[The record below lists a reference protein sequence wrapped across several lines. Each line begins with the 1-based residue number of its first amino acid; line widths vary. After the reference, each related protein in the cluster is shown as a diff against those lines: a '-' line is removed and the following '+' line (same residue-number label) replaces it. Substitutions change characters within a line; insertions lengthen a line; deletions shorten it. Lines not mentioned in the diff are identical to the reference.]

1 MNTFRELAHDSFF
14 SAIVH
19 LAPRFANVFVFIV
32 IGRLAGPAQAGIF
45 ALATTYLLIFTTLMR
60 GLDDLTIRE
69 VSRQPDLARN
79 YLANFLLLR
88 LALSGALYGVL
99 VLVVRNIFA
108 YPPGTSTP
116 IIILTLSLAPDS
128 LAYVDLGVM
137 LGSQRFYAPAVIL
150 SSATLV
156 RYGGGAIIAI
166 EWGSLAQIAWMWFAG
181 SLISM
186 ALMMIYAINRL
197 GWIRPGEWTDWTPLR
212 DIWQATAPFLLI
224 TILTT
229 IESQTDTLVLS
240 NLHNEA
246 EVGFYNAA
254 TTLAYSL
261 ALISQAYRLSVY
273 PMMARFSAQTP
284 DRLSRLNDQ
293 SLRYLGM
300 LVLPMGVGLFLLAP
314 QIVELVYGSRFQPT
328 ALVLRLLSPVL
339 VFMFLNVPSARV
351 MLVKDHQGMNTL
363 FLFFS
368 AVLNIGLN
376 LTLDPRLGA
385 QGAAI
390 ARLCSFSLNFL
401 LTYLFVKYL
410 LLPSN
415 LLGLLSRPLLATLGM
430 SGIVWILRG
439 QFVLMTIIAGVISYC
454 VILWFVG
461 GITQEDLNMLRS
473 ALMRRKGQPAA
484 E

>member
-1 MNTFRELAHDSFF
+1 MNTFRELAHDSLF

-32 IGRLAGPAQAGIF
+32 IGRLAGPTQAGIF

-69 VSRQPDLARN
+69 VSRQPELARN

-99 VLVVRNIFA
+99 VVTVRNIFA
-108 YPPGTSTP
+108 YPPSTSTP
-116 IIILTLSLAPDS
+116 IIILTLSLVPDS
-128 LAYVDLGVM
+128 LGYVSLAVM
-137 LGSQRFYAPAVIL
+137 LGCQRFKVPAVIL
-150 SSATLV
+150 SFATLV
-156 RYGGGAIIAI
+156 KFSGGAVIALTG
-166 EWGSLAQIAWMWFAG
+166 GSLAQIAWMWFAG

-186 ALMMIYAINRL
+186 VLMMVYAINRL
-197 GWIRPGEWTDWTPLR
+197 GWIRMGEWTDWTPLR
-212 DIWQATAPFLLI
+212 GTWQATAPFLLI

-229 IESQTDTLVLS
+229 IESQTDTVVLS

-246 EVGFYNAA
+246 EVGFFNAA

-273 PMMARFSAQTP
+273 PMMARFAKQTP
-284 DRLSRLNDQ
+284 NRLSKLNNQ

-300 LVLPMGVGLFLLAP
+300 LVLPMGAGLFLLAP
-314 QIVELVYGSRFQPT
+314 QIVELIYGTRFQPT

-339 VFMFLNVPSARV
+339 VAMFLNVPSARV

-368 AVLNIGLN
+368 AIVNIGLN
-376 LTLDPRLGA
+376 LALDPRLGA

-415 LLGLLSRPLLATLGM
+415 LLQLLSRPFLATLGM

-439 QFVLMTIIAGVISYC
+439 QFVLLTIFIGVISYC
-454 VILWFVG
+454 GFLWLVG
-461 GITQEDLNMLRS
+461 GITKEDLDMLKT
-473 ALMRRKGQPAA
+473 AFMRRKEQPAA

>member
-69 VSRQPDLARN
+69 ISRQPGLARN

-88 LALSGALYGVL
+88 LALSAALYGVL
-99 VLVVRNIFA
+99 VFVVRHVFT
-108 YPPGTSTP
+108 YPVSTSTP
-116 IIILTLSLAPDS
+116 IIILTLSLVPDS
-128 LAYVDLGVM
+128 LGYVALAAM
-137 LGSQRFYAPAVIL
+137 LGRQNFKVPAAIL
-150 SSATLV
+150 SFATLIKFS
-156 RYGGGAIIAI
+156 GGAIIAVM
-166 EWGSLAQIAWMWFAG
+166 GGNLSQIAWVWFAG
-181 SLISM
+181 SLINM
-186 ALMMIYAINRL
+186 ALLMIYSVSQL
-197 GWIRPGEWTDWTPLR
+197 GWVRPKEWTDWSHLQG
-212 DIWQATAPFLLI
+212 IWQATAPFLLI

-229 IESQTDTLVLS
+229 IESQSDTVILS

-246 EVGFYNAA
+246 EVGFFNAA

-261 ALISQAYRLSVY
+261 AIISQAYRLSVY
-273 PMMARFSAQTP
+273 PMMARFAAQTP
-284 DRLSRLNDQ
+284 SRLAKLNDQ

-300 LVLPMGVGLFLLAP
+300 LVLPMGTGLFLLAP
-314 QIVELVYGSRFQPT
+314 QIVELIYGSSFQPT

-339 VFMFLNVPSARV
+339 IFMFLNVPSARV

-376 LTLDPRLGA
+376 LILDPRLGA

-390 ARLCSFSLNFL
+390 ARLCSFSLNFF
-401 LTYLFVKYL
+401 LTYLFVKHL

-415 LLGLLSRPLLATLGM
+415 LLQLLSRPILSHAGYGRNRLDSARPIRPLDYPRRSSQLLCGTL
-430 SGIVWILRG
+430 
-439 QFVLMTIIAGVISYC
+439 
-454 VILWFVG
+454 VG
-461 GITQEDLNMLRS
+461 GRDHPGR
-473 ALMRRKGQPAA
+473 P
-484 E
+484 